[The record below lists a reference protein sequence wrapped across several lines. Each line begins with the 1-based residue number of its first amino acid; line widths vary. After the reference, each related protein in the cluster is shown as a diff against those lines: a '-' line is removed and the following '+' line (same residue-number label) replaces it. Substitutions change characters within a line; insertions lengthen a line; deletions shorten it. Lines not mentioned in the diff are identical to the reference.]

1 MAQDLTKREG
11 LPLFK
16 IIGQTEQAVLQRQ
29 CGTCSFI
36 NERQLCSIHAAEG
49 YDAKPVACQQ
59 FPFIYY
65 QTPRGLEVFL
75 DHSCPEVIQNK
86 GELVK
91 EEEIQDRVSGE
102 HVLKITLPIPLTSN
116 ITLDWESY
124 LALEDVFLK
133 ILEQPLSCEEK
144 ILYLNR
150 IVIELSKQ
158 LSPHPNERETRT
170 ALQTGIAVDLKLV
183 LPNLGKESAHSSKR
197 NLYLAILIQL
207 VESAYSGEVG
217 PGRMGMLGLLK
228 RILRQW
234 KRAGQNRFHVFDF
247 EVFYPDI
254 HRIGFQ
260 GEGES
265 YKEILDRYL
274 FHLVKRLVGTG
285 NIPINKR
292 VAIMATNF
300 ALVKWFSCAYAAS
313 RKRPIVTQEEIVF
326 AIKVVE
332 KFLSNGLFNK
342 MSKEKNFLSNYIN
355 FLYENPSLPTTML
368 SG

>member
-1 MAQDLTKREG
+1 M
-11 LPLFK
+11 
-16 IIGQTEQAVLQRQ
+16 
-29 CGTCSFI
+29 
-36 NERQLCSIHAAEG
+36 EG
-49 YDAKPVACQQ
+49 YDPKPVACQQ

-91 EEEIQDRVSGE
+91 PEEIQDRVSSE
-102 HVLKITLPIPLTSN
+102 HVLKITLPIPLTSS

-133 ILEQPLSCEEK
+133 ILEQPLSYEEK

-158 LSPHPNERETRT
+158 LGPNPDVREIGT
-170 ALQTGIAVDLKLV
+170 ALQTGLSVDFKLV
-183 LPNLGKESAHSSKR
+183 LPNLGKESANSSKR

-228 RILRQW
+228 RILKQW
-234 KRAGQNRFHVFDF
+234 KRVGQIRFHVFDF

-254 HRIGFQ
+254 RRIGFE
-260 GEGES
+260 GEVES

-274 FHLVKRLVGTG
+274 FHLVNDWWVLAR
-285 NIPINKR
+285 
-292 VAIMATNF
+292 
-300 ALVKWFSCAYAAS
+300 S
-313 RKRPIVTQEEIVF
+313 
-326 AIKVVE
+326 
-332 KFLSNGLFNK
+332 
-342 MSKEKNFLSNYIN
+342 
-355 FLYENPSLPTTML
+355 PSTRD
-368 SG
+368 